1 MTILCLAGN
10 CLLCVTTFLL
20 GSAKADA
27 QNATDSV
34 TAVHRAN
41 QPNLFSVFMSPFCS
55 FFRPRQEKPPAKE
68 ATKSAGAAP
77 WKGTDP
83 TQLDPNLID
92 VSSTLEK
99 RNSFGSQR
107 FRDSSPATTE

>member
-1 MTILCLAGN
+1 M
-10 CLLCVTTFLL
+10 TFLL

-41 QPNLFSVFMSPFCS
+41 QPNLFSVFMSLFCS
-55 FFRPRQEKPPAKE
+55 FFRPRQEKPTAKE

-92 VSSTLEK
+92 VSS
-99 RNSFGSQR
+99 
-107 FRDSSPATTE
+107 SPRKAQQLWLTAL

>member
-34 TAVHRAN
+34 TAVHRAI
-41 QPNLFSVFMSPFCS
+41 QPNLFSVFMSLFCS
-55 FFRPRQEKPPAKE
+55 SFEFAARENIVKE

-83 TQLDPNLID
+83 TQIDPNLID
-92 VSSTLEK
+92 VSS
-99 RNSFGSQR
+99 
-107 FRDSSPATTE
+107 SPRKAQQLWL